1 MPQCRLHTAM
11 HYASLVLPPCSTV
24 QDLAALQQPIM
35 CRPCDGNDPHTGS
48 SVGDS
53 QAATSA
59 DTPLAIYPTP
69 SESNHQNCSP
79 NIPRI
84 IHHNCSPQL
93 LNTTPTSGQFSTDS
107 RHSLTPTQRCRC
119 PCSTAP
125 CQFQLQPVVLEKGT
139 MPACTPANCQFPVTP
154 TGCSADACAGMQMH
168 APVESTT
175 TCHHLYTPQQLKPG
189 RKLQCLCPAAQQ
201 FRYLQQQLMLR
212 VAAST
217 PGQPRRQ

>member
-1 MPQCRLHTAM
+1 MGVLECHSVDCIQPCIMPPSCCHHAAPCKIWLLCSSPAC
-11 HYASLVLPPCSTV
+11 AGLVMVMT
-24 QDLAALQQPIM
+24 Q
-35 CRPCDGNDPHTGS
+35 TGS
-48 SVGDS
+48 SVRDS

-59 DTPLAIYPTP
+59 GTPLAIYPTP

-139 MPACTPANCQFPVTP
+139 MPANALLP
-154 TGCSADACAGMQMH
+154 TASSLSSQLDVVPMH
-168 APVESTT
+168 V
-175 TCHHLYTPQQLKPG
+175 Q
-189 RKLQCLCPAAQQ
+189 
-201 FRYLQQQLMLR
+201 
-212 VAAST
+212 
-217 PGQPRRQ
+217 